1 MKETQADVVVV
12 GGGIAGL
19 AVLARLAERGVRAVL
34 VEREPW
40 LAGHA
45 SGRNAAIWR
54 PLEDDETTATLAAQS
69 DAWLQLNLG
78 AAPIERVGLVLAAGD
93 EGQLARL
100 GERARRDGLPVEL
113 LSAAA
118 VRERAP
124 VLAGGD
130 IGAGLFVPSAGVLD
144 THAVLTGLAD
154 YARAR
159 GGELATA
166 SAVRAIEPSGGRVAR
181 VQLEGERTIRCGA
194 VVLAAGAWNTELAA
208 PLGSRVVLEPI
219 RRHLV
224 QLDTKALPRGNAVV
238 WRVGAPNDEVY
249 FRAESGGVLASPCD
263 AVLAPPGMPEAD
275 PHVAEL
281 LAKKLARTAPL
292 LESSRV
298 RRAWACLRTFA
309 PDRELVVGEDPAV
322 AGLHWLGGLGGRGLA
337 VAVAAAGEL
346 ASSMVGAPSA
356 LAQRLSPARFG

>member
-1 MKETQADVVVV
+1 METQADVVIV

-19 AVLARLAERGVRAVL
+19 SALARLAERGIRAVL

-54 PLEDDETTATLAAQS
+54 PLEDDESTATLAAQS

-78 AAPIERVGLVLAAGD
+78 ATPIERAGLLLAASD
-93 EGQLARL
+93 EAQLERL
-100 GERARRDGLPVEL
+100 SARARRDAVPCEL
-113 LSAAA
+113 VRGAALLQ
-118 VRERAP
+118 RAP

-130 IGAGLFVPSAGVLD
+130 VGAALWIPSAGVLD
-144 THAVLTGLAD
+144 AHAVLTGLAS

-166 SAVRAIEPSGGRVAR
+166 SGVRAIELSGGRVAR
-181 VQLEGERTIRCGA
+181 VVLEGERSIRCGA
-194 VVLAAGAWNTELAA
+194 VVLAAGAWNTQLAA
-208 PLGSRVVLEPI
+208 PLGSRVTLEPI

-224 QLDTKALPRGNAVV
+224 QLDTRALPRGKPVV
-238 WRVGAPNDEVY
+238 WRIGPASDEVY

-263 AVLAPPGMPEAD
+263 AVLAPPGMPATD
-275 PHVAEL
+275 PQAAEL

-292 LESSRV
+292 LETSRV

-346 ASSMVGAPSA
+346 ASGMVGKPSA
-356 LAQRLSPARFG
+356 LAQQLAPARFG

>member
-1 MKETQADVVVV
+1 VETQADVVIV

-19 AVLARLAERGVRAVL
+19 SALARLAERGVRAVL

-54 PLEDDETTATLAAQS
+54 PLEDDESTATLAAQS

-78 AAPIERVGLVLAAGD
+78 ATPIERVGLLLAASD
-93 EGQLARL
+93 EAQLERL
-100 GERARRDGLPVEL
+100 SERARRDAVPCEL
-113 LSAAA
+113 LRGAT
-118 VRERAP
+118 VVQRAP

-130 IGAGLFVPSAGVLD
+130 VGAALWIPSAGVLD
-144 THAVLTGLAD
+144 THAVLTGLAS

-166 SAVRAIEPSGGRVAR
+166 SGVRAIELSAGRIAR
-181 VQLEGERTIRCGA
+181 VVLEGERSIRCGT
-194 VVLAAGAWNTELAA
+194 VVLAAGAWNAELAA
-208 PLGSRVVLEPI
+208 TLGSRVKLEPI

-224 QLDTKALPRGNAVV
+224 QLETRVLPRGKPAV

-263 AVLAPPGMPEAD
+263 AVLAPPGMPATD
-275 PHVAEL
+275 PHAAEL

-309 PDRELVVGEDPAV
+309 PDRELVVGEDPHV

-346 ASSMVGAPSA
+346 ASGMVGTPSA
-356 LAQRLSPARFG
+356 LAQRLSPVRFG

>member
-1 MKETQADVVVV
+1 VETQADVVVV

-54 PLEDDETTATLAAQS
+54 PLEDDETTATLAAHS

-78 AAPIERVGLVLAAGD
+78 QTPIERVGLVLAASD
-93 EGQLARL
+93 PAQLAKL
-100 GERARRDGLPVEL
+100 AERARRDGVAAEL

-130 IGAGLFVPSAGVLD
+130 VGAGLFVPSAGVLD

-159 GGELATA
+159 GGDAQH
-166 SAVRAIEPSGGRVAR
+166 SARH
-181 VQLEGERTIRCGA
+181 
-194 VVLAAGAWNTELAA
+194 AA
-208 PLGSRVVLEPI
+208 P
-219 RRHLV
+219 
-224 QLDTKALPRGNAVV
+224 D
-238 WRVGAPNDEVY
+238 
-249 FRAESGGVLASPCD
+249 
-263 AVLAPPGMPEAD
+263 
-275 PHVAEL
+275 
-281 LAKKLARTAPL
+281 
-292 LESSRV
+292 
-298 RRAWACLRTFA
+298 
-309 PDRELVVGEDPAV
+309 
-322 AGLHWLGGLGGRGLA
+322 LH
-337 VAVAAAGEL
+337 
-346 ASSMVGAPSA
+346 
-356 LAQRLSPARFG
+356 PARS